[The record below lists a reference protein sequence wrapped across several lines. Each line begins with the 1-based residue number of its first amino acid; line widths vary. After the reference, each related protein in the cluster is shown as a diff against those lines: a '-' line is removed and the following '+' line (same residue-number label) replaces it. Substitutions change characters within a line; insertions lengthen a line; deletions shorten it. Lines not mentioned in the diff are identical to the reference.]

1 MLLDITSPLQLT
13 LSVHLARAQHVCVAR
28 QHDVSTSVTLLD
40 SLGRCDVEC
49 FDFCA
54 NVKLEEQPFCW
65 KSVRA
70 LFQVSRK
77 PALDALFLA
86 ASLMMR
92 NCKIYFDPRMNLRTI
107 VHGRTCSEVPSSLP
121 LYLQLLRRYTLC
133 PLHR

>member
-1 MLLDITSPLQLT
+1 M
-13 LSVHLARAQHVCVAR
+13 
-28 QHDVSTSVTLLD
+28 
-40 SLGRCDVEC
+40 EY

-133 PLHR
+133 LLHR